1 MRYPVNYINITNP
14 FKKAVHYGI
23 DLGWGNECGKNQP
36 IYAIDDGVVIYKS
49 IQTTG
54 GKVLHIKHS
63 NGFVSEYAHLD
74 SWSVNKG
81 DRVSRGQ
88 KIGTMGC
95 TGTNARGN
103 HCHLGLYKGTSINYN
118 DLSKFVNPINY
129 LAKTS
134 EQVVCDKTKGNYD
147 IKEYQEIEW
156 TIGNYELL
164 VSKAIRTSHEL
175 TNNIVKVG
183 SCMSSVKPNLTST
196 NSNDEA
202 FYKVG
207 TIVNITEIYVDETSR
222 IWGKLKNCWI
232 VLCNKDGT
240 PQAKKVL

>member
-207 TIVNITEIYVDETSR
+207 TIF
-222 IWGKLKNCWI
+222 
-232 VLCNKDGT
+232 
-240 PQAKKVL
+240 

>member
-49 IQTTG
+49 VQTTG
-54 GKVLHIKHS
+54 GKVLHIRHS

-74 SWSVNKG
+74 TWDVNKG
-81 DRVSRGQ
+81 DRVSKGQ
-88 KIGTMGC
+88 RIGTMGC

-103 HCHLGLYKGTSINYN
+103 HLHLGLYKGTYINYK
-118 DLSKFVNPINY
+118 DLSKFVNPIDY
-129 LAKTS
+129 LSRTS
-134 EQVVCDKTKGNYD
+134 EQVVNDKTKANYD
-147 IKEYQEIEW
+147 IKEYQESW

-175 TNNIVKVG
+175 INNIVKVG
-183 SCMSSVKPNLTST
+183 SCMSSVKPNLTSN

-202 FYKVG
+202 YYKIG
-207 TIVNITEIYVDETSR
+207 TIVNITEVYIDNESR
-222 IWGKLKNCWI
+222 VWGKLQNCWI